1 MPNPFPTDHTFY
13 FISLSLSLS
22 HSHSTWKPGYVSLSE
37 FFYSQGFCFPFFS
50 FPLMPVFSNQKNL
63 CLWISVEN
71 IFTIATILHYIL
83 RFARLCAL
91 VISIH
96 FLMFLHYLIDDCI
109 LGLSKLNLQ
118 LPYDVWEI
126 AQGLWVPIYV
136 SLGTNENNFIS
147 LSHLMAKNKN
157 KNS

>member
-1 MPNPFPTDHTFY
+1 M
-13 FISLSLSLS
+13 L
-22 HSHSTWKPGYVSLSE
+22 
-37 FFYSQGFCFPFFS
+37 
-50 FPLMPVFSNQKNL
+50 VFSNRKNL

-71 IFTIATILHYIL
+71 IFTIATKLHYIL
-83 RFARLCAL
+83 RFSRLCAL

-126 AQGLWVPIYV
+126 AQGL
-136 SLGTNENNFIS
+136 
-147 LSHLMAKNKN
+147 
-157 KNS
+157 

>member
-1 MPNPFPTDHTFY
+1 M
-13 FISLSLSLS
+13 L
-22 HSHSTWKPGYVSLSE
+22 
-37 FFYSQGFCFPFFS
+37 
-50 FPLMPVFSNQKNL
+50 VFSNRKNL

-71 IFTIATILHYIL
+71 IFTIATKLHYIL
-83 RFARLCAL
+83 RFSRLCAL
-91 VISIH
+91 VISVH
-96 FLMFLHYLIDDCI
+96 FLMFLYYLIHDCI

-147 LSHLMAKNKN
+147 LSHLMATKKKKIITLVVSCRIENYKLRDSLFLSN
-157 KNS
+157 HK